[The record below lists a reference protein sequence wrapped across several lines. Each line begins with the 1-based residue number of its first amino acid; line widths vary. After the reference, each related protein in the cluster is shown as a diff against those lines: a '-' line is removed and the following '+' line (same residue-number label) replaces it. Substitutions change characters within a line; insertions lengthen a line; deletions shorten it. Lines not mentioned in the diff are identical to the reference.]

1 MDIHN
6 SIMAIYDIFHM
17 RSDVMVHCAPPPP
30 PPKKNKKIKMKGV
43 RFSGSTVIIILS
55 NTLYT
60 GCTAVVVGST

>member
-30 PPKKNKKIKMKGV
+30 QKKKKKKKKNEG
-43 RFSGSTVIIILS
+43 RAFQR
-55 NTLYT
+55 
-60 GCTAVVVGST
+60 

>member
-17 RSDVMVHCAPPPP
+17 RSDVMVHCAPPQ
-30 PPKKNKKIKMKGV
+30 KKKKKKKKKMKGV

-55 NTLYT
+55 LL
-60 GCTAVVVGST
+60 SSL

>member
-30 PPKKNKKIKMKGV
+30 KKKKKKKNEG
-43 RFSGSTVIIILS
+43 RAFQR
-55 NTLYT
+55 
-60 GCTAVVVGST
+60 